1 MLVTEQSDDDVE
13 VTTRSPRGPA
23 RADVGVLLV
32 GHGSRSRL
40 GAAQT
45 HRIADLVAA
54 ARPGTII
61 ELGFLEMSDPPAA
74 RALDDLVARGCRQIV
89 VLPLL
94 LLGAGHAKSDV
105 PAVVVEGRQR
115 HPEVAIAY
123 GSPLGVTGEL
133 VAIAGANLAGASS
146 PGCAPGAGGPLPL
159 LVVARGTSDPDAN
172 AEATRAA
179 RLVAEW
185 HGSTLL
191 HVGFTGMTWPSV
203 PDALEQMAAL
213 TPGPFAV
220 FFWFLCHGRLIE
232 RARDQ
237 IAAFEA
243 ASGRTVVDAG
253 YLGPDPELVTPVLTR
268 IDEAFGGVV
277 LTNCD
282 TCRFRVAFPGHEDE
296 VGQPVGV
303 GHSHLAVDHRGHDG
317 RGHDGRGHDDGGH
330 DGRHGSDLAD
340 AGPG

>member
-1 MLVTEQSDDDVE
+1 MLVTERSDSDVE
-13 VTTRSPRGPA
+13 AGPRSPRGPA
-23 RADVGVLLV
+23 RGRVGVLLV

-40 GAAQT
+40 GAAQM

-61 ELGFLEMSDPPAA
+61 ELGFLEMSDPPAT

-105 PAVVVEGRQR
+105 PAVVVAGRRR
-115 HPEVAIAY
+115 HPAIAITY
-123 GSPLGVTGEL
+123 GSPLGVTREL
-133 VAIAGANLAGASS
+133 VAIAGANLAA
-146 PGCAPGAGGPLPL
+146 AGGPTRADGPLPL
-159 LVVARGTSDPDAN
+159 LVVGRGTSDPDAN

-203 PDALEQMAAL
+203 PDALEQMAVL
-213 TPGPFAV
+213 TARPFSV

-232 RARDQ
+232 RARHH
-237 IAAFEA
+237 IAAFSAE
-243 ASGRTVVDAG
+243 SGREVLDAG
-253 YLGPDPELVTPVLTR
+253 YLGPDAALVSPILAR
-268 IDEAFGGVV
+268 IDEAFDGVV
-277 LTNCD
+277 VTNCD
-282 TCRFRVAFPGHEDE
+282 TCRFRIAFPGHEDE

-303 GHSHLAVDHRGHDG
+303 GHSHLALEHRGH
-317 RGHDGRGHDDGGH
+317 
-330 DGRHGSDLAD
+330 AD
-340 AGPG
+340 SGPG

>member
-1 MLVTEQSDDDVE
+1 MLVTEQSDEDVE
-13 VTTRSPRGPA
+13 VRARAPRGPA
-23 RADVGVLLV
+23 RGAIGVLLV

-40 GAAQT
+40 GAAQMHT
-45 HRIADLVAA
+45 IADLVAA
-54 ARPGTII
+54 ARPGTIV
-61 ELGFLEMSDPPAA
+61 ELGFLEMSDPPAGV
-74 RALDDLVARGCRQIV
+74 ALDDLVGRGCRQIV

-105 PAVVVEGRQR
+105 PAIVVEGRER
-115 HPEVAIAY
+115 HPDVAITY
-123 GSPLGVTGEL
+123 GSPLGVTGDL
-133 VAIAGANLAGASS
+133 VAIAGANLAAAAASRPDRTDRS
-146 PGCAPGAGGPLPL
+146 PAGTGGPLPL

-191 HVGFTGMTWPSV
+191 QVGFTGMTWPSV
-203 PDALEQMAAL
+203 PDVLEHMASL

-232 RARDQ
+232 RARRQ
-237 IAAFEA
+237 IAAFSA
-243 ASGRTVVDAG
+243 RSGRAIVDAG
-253 YLGPDPELVTPVLTR
+253 YLGPDPGLVVPILAR
-268 IDEAFGGVV
+268 IDEAFDGVAV
-277 LTNCD
+277 TNCD
-282 TCRFRVAFPGHEDE
+282 TCRFRMAFPGHEHE

-303 GHSHLAVDHRGHDG
+303 GHSHLALEHRGH
-317 RGHDGRGHDDGGH
+317 
-330 DGRHGSDLAD
+330 AD

>member
-1 MLVTEQSDDDVE
+1 MLVAERSDHDTEAE
-13 VTTRSPRGPA
+13 VRSPRGPA
-23 RADVGVLLV
+23 RSDVGVLLV

-40 GAAQT
+40 GASQM
-45 HRIADLVAA
+45 HRITDLVAA

-61 ELGFLEMSDPPAA
+61 ELGFLEMSEPPAA

-89 VLPLL
+89 VVPLL

-105 PAVVVEGRQR
+105 PAVIIEGRER
-115 HPEVAIAY
+115 HPGVAVTY
-123 GSPLGVTGEL
+123 GSPLGVSGEL
-133 VAIAGANLAGASS
+133 VAIAGANLDAARRPAGA
-146 PGCAPGAGGPLPL
+146 GEALPL

-203 PDALEQMAAL
+203 PDALEQMAVL

-220 FFWFLCHGRLIE
+220 FFWFLSHGRLIE
-232 RARDQ
+232 RARGQ
-237 IAAFEA
+237 IEAFSA

-253 YLGPDPELVTPVLTR
+253 YLGPDPALVTPVLAR
-268 IDEAFGGVV
+268 IDEALNGVV
-277 LTNCD
+277 VTNCD
-282 TCRFRVAFPGHEDE
+282 TCRFRMAFPGHENE

-303 GHSHLAVDHRGHDG
+303 GHSHLALEHRAHT
-317 RGHDGRGHDDGGH
+317 
-330 DGRHGSDLAD
+330 D

>member
-1 MLVTEQSDDDVE
+1 MLVAERSDDDAEAE
-13 VTTRSPRGPA
+13 VRSPRGPA
-23 RADVGVLLV
+23 RGDVGVLLV

-40 GAAQT
+40 GSSQM

-115 HPEVAIAY
+115 HPSVAITY

-133 VAIAGANLAGASS
+133 VAIAGANLGAAGL
-146 PGCAPGAGGPLPL
+146 PAGNPEPLPL

-203 PDALEQMAAL
+203 PDALEQMAAI
-213 TPGPFAV
+213 TAGPFAV

-232 RARDQ
+232 RARRQ
-237 IAAFEA
+237 IDAFSA
-243 ASGRTVVDAG
+243 ASERTVIDAG
-253 YLGPDPELVTPVLTR
+253 YLGPDPALVPPVLTR
-268 IDEAFGGVV
+268 IDEAFNGVV
-277 LTNCD
+277 VTNCD
-282 TCRFRVAFPGHEDE
+282 TCRFRLAFPGHEDE

-303 GHSHLAVDHRGHDG
+303 GHSHLALEHRGH
-317 RGHDGRGHDDGGH
+317 
-330 DGRHGSDLAD
+330 AD
-340 AGPG
+340 VGPG

>member
-1 MLVTEQSDDDVE
+1 MLVTERSDDDVE
-13 VTTRSPRGPA
+13 DGPRSPRGPA
-23 RADVGVLLV
+23 RGRVGTLLV

-40 GAAQT
+40 GATQM

-105 PAVVVEGRQR
+105 PAVVVEGRRR
-115 HPEVAIAY
+115 HPAIAITY

-133 VAIAGANLAGASS
+133 VAIAGANLTAAGG
-146 PGCAPGAGGPLPL
+146 PTGAEGPLPL
-159 LVVARGTSDPDAN
+159 LVVGRGTSDPDAN

-203 PDALEQMAAL
+203 PDALEQMAVL
-213 TPGPFAV
+213 TAGPFSV

-232 RARDQ
+232 RARHQ
-237 IAAFEA
+237 IAAFSAE
-243 ASGRTVVDAG
+243 SGRRVVDAG
-253 YLGPDPELVTPVLTR
+253 YLGPDAALVSPILTR
-268 IDEAFGGVV
+268 IDEAFDGVV
-277 LTNCD
+277 VTNCD

-303 GHSHLAVDHRGHDG
+303 GHSHLALEHRGH
-317 RGHDGRGHDDGGH
+317 
-330 DGRHGSDLAD
+330 AD

>member
-1 MLVTEQSDDDVE
+1 MLVTERSDDGVE
-13 VTTRSPRGPA
+13 VRPRSSRGPA
-23 RADVGVLLV
+23 RGTVGVLLV

-40 GAAQT
+40 GAAQM

-61 ELGFLEMSDPPAA
+61 ELGFLEMADPPAD

-105 PAVVVEGRQR
+105 PAVVVEGRER
-115 HPEVAIAY
+115 HPAVAITY
-123 GSPLGVTGEL
+123 GSPLGVTGDL
-133 VAIAGANLAGASS
+133 VAIAGANLTTAATAARAAAAG
-146 PGCAPGAGGPLPL
+146 PPLPL
-159 LVVARGTSDPDAN
+159 LFVARGTSDPDAN

-213 TPGPFAV
+213 TPGTFAV

-232 RARDQ
+232 RARRHID
-237 IAAFEA
+237 AFSA
-243 ASGRTVVDAG
+243 MSGRTIVDAG
-253 YLGPDPELVTPVLTR
+253 YLGPDPALVTPVLAR
-268 IDEAFGGVV
+268 IDEAFHGVV
-277 LTNCD
+277 VTNCD
-282 TCRFRVAFPGHEDE
+282 TCRFRMAFPGHEDE

-303 GHSHLAVDHRGHDG
+303 GHSHMAREHRSHDH
-317 RGHDGRGHDDGGH
+317 
-330 DGRHGSDLAD
+330 AD

>member
-1 MLVTEQSDDDVE
+1 MPVDEGAGVDTED
-13 VTTRSPRGPA
+13 RPRAARGPA
-23 RADVGVLLV
+23 RGDVGVLLV

-40 GAAQT
+40 GAAQM
-45 HRIADLVAA
+45 HRLADLVAA

-61 ELGFLEMSDPPAA
+61 ELGFLELSDPPAGEV
-74 RALDDLVARGCRQIV
+74 LDDLIARGCRRIV

-115 HPEVAIAY
+115 HPSVAITY

-133 VAIAGANLAGASS
+133 VAVAGAHLTA
-146 PGCAPGAGGPLPL
+146 APGRPTPSGDAGPTPAPAPLPL

-185 HGSTLL
+185 SGTTL
-191 HVGFTGMTWPSV
+191 VQVAFTGMTWPTV

-213 TPGPFAV
+213 TPGSFAV

-232 RARDQ
+232 RARHQ
-237 IAAFEA
+237 IDAFVA
-243 ASGRTVVDAG
+243 RTGRTVVDAG
-253 YLGPDPELVTPVLTR
+253 YLGPDPALVAPILAR
-268 IDEAFGGVV
+268 IDDAFDGVV
-277 LTNCD
+277 ATNCD
-282 TCRFRVAFPGHEDE
+282 TCRYRMAFPGHEHQ
-296 VGQPVGV
+296 VGRPIGV
-303 GHSHLAVDHRGHDG
+303 GHSHLALEH
-317 RGHDGRGHDDGGH
+317 
-330 DGRHGSDLAD
+330 RHGAD

>member
-1 MLVTEQSDDDVE
+1 MLVTERSDGGVE
-13 VTTRSPRGPA
+13 VRPGPRRGPA
-23 RADVGVLLV
+23 RATVGVLLV

-40 GAAQT
+40 GAQQM

-54 ARPGTII
+54 ARPGIII
-61 ELGFLEMSDPPAA
+61 ELGFLEISDPPAA
-74 RALDDLVARGCRQIV
+74 RALDDLVERGCGQIV

-105 PAVVVEGRQR
+105 PAVVVEGRHR
-115 HPEVAIAY
+115 HRGVTITY
-123 GSPLGVTGEL
+123 GSPLGVTGDL
-133 VAIAGANLAGASS
+133 VAIAGANLAAAATTAATAG
-146 PGCAPGAGGPLPL
+146 PGAALPL
-159 LVVARGTSDPDAN
+159 LVVGRGTSDPDAN

-203 PDALEQMAAL
+203 PDALDQMAAL

-232 RARDQ
+232 RARHQ
-237 IAAFEA
+237 IDAFSA
-243 ASGRTVVDAG
+243 ISDRTVVDAG
-253 YLGPDPELVTPVLTR
+253 YLGPDPALVAPVLAR
-268 IDEAFGGVV
+268 IDEAFAGVTT
-277 LTNCD
+277 TNCD
-282 TCRFRVAFPGHEDE
+282 TCRFRMAFPGHADV

-303 GHSHLAVDHRGHDG
+303 GHSHLAAEHRHHDDPGAKGHD
-317 RGHDGRGHDDGGH
+317 RADVGHG
-330 DGRHGSDLAD
+330 
-340 AGPG
+340 